1 MKIKATI
8 LDGISKS
15 INKMSHLEF
24 VTIVLGVT
32 MILMYIGWELGVAYA
47 RM

>member
-1 MKIKATI
+1 MKIKANI
-8 LDGISKS
+8 LDGISKY
-15 INKMSHLEF
+15 INKTSHLKF

-32 MILMYIGWELGVAYA
+32 MLLMYIGWELGVAYA